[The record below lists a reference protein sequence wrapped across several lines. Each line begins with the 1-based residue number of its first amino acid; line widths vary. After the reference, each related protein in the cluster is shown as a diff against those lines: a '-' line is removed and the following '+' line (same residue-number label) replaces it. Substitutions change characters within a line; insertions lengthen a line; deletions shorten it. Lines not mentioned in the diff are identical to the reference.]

1 MALLTPGSSFFFWN
15 RKIPLTLTLPLTAE
29 LDRDGTLA
37 QHARGINH
45 GSSSQCELKQ
55 KEPSY
60 LACGVPDLELV
71 PTVRVSE

>member
-1 MALLTPGSSFFFWN
+1 MALLTPGHSYFWT
-15 RKIPLTLTLPLTAE
+15 RKIPFNCYLPLKAE

-37 QHARGINH
+37 QHARGINR

-55 KEPSY
+55 KEASY